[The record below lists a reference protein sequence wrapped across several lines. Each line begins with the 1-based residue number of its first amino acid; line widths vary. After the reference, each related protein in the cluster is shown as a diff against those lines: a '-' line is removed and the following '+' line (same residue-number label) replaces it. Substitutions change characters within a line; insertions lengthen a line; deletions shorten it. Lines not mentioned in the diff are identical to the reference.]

1 MCRLNGSVSMDTSVF
16 KETFLPFSRMMYAEA
31 FRLLGNAEDA
41 EDAVQDVYAKL
52 WERRESL
59 GELDNPRAYTMAMV
73 RNRCLTLVTLRPAK
87 APDTVTEEAGAD
99 PVGEI
104 EVRDSAE
111 RIIGII
117 NSLPE
122 SQRRVIMMH
131 DVEGC
136 DNSEIV
142 ETTGM
147 SAENVRQ
154 LLSRARRFIRSRFAK
169 H

>member
-1 MCRLNGSVSMDTSVF
+1 MSTYIMYGYCPPPESKGQSGHFSCFVKGDITPEQIASVKASLLQGKYFFPSEVG
-16 KETFLPFSRMMYAEA
+16 LP
-31 FRLLGNAEDA
+31 
-41 EDAVQDVYAKL
+41 
-52 WERRESL
+52 
-59 GELDNPRAYTMAMV
+59 
-73 RNRCLTLVTLRPAK
+73 
-87 APDTVTEEAGAD
+87 
-99 PVGEI
+99 
-104 EVRDSAE
+104 EVRP
-111 RIIGII
+111 